1 MKATMTTT
9 ATMTMMTTI
18 MAMTTGPK
26 SSGFVGRPPSQVFCW
41 PPNPLDSNR
50 WPPNPLAPK
59 PLASESVA
67 PPPPLAP
74 EPVGPR
80 TVAPPNP
87 LAPEPVAPR
96 SRWPPNPLL
105 PRIPWPPNP
114 LAARSVGPRIGNRI
128 GFQIIESKTIGSKLT
143 TFKCFLGSLCLQGV
157 IIFLFLVMEDP
168 KHPRTS
174 RC

>member
-1 MKATMTTT
+1 MLWKASTLEHMQLRNCSLHDSLQRVGKQRVGKQRVGKR
-9 ATMTMMTTI
+9 ACP
-18 MAMTTGPK
+18 GPWFDTHYQ
-26 SSGFVGRPPSQVFCW
+26 SEQV
-41 PPNPLDSNR
+41 
-50 WPPNPLAPK
+50 
-59 PLASESVA
+59 
-67 PPPPLAP
+67 
-74 EPVGPR
+74 
-80 TVAPPNP
+80 TP

-157 IIFLFLVMEDP
+157 ILFELANCSVQYRHRLDRAFRP
-168 KHPRTS
+168 VNFSTLPA
-174 RC
+174 